1 MCDTGA
7 AADIGA
13 AENVEDAYRRLRPA
27 LLRLAHLL
35 TGSPEA
41 AEDVVHDTFVACSTR
56 WSTLDS
62 PEAYL
67 RRAVVNQARSAL
79 RRLGSDRDKAARYSR
94 HTPVPVGEPELDDTW
109 ALLRG
114 LPERQRAALVLRFYE
129 DLSEA
134 DIARLLGCRPGTVK
148 SLIHRGL
155 DKVRKEVLR

>member
-1 MCDTGA
+1 VAAGTGA
-7 AADIGA
+7 R
-13 AENVEDAYRRLRPA
+13 ENVEDAYRRLRPA

-35 TGSPEA
+35 TGSPEV
-41 AEDVVHDTFVACSTR
+41 AEDVVHDAFLACGTR
-56 WSTLDS
+56 WSTLDL

-79 RRLGSDRDKAARYSR
+79 RKLGRDRDKVARYGR
-94 HTPVPVGEPELDDTW
+94 AAVVAVGEPELDGTW

-114 LPERQRAALVLRFYE
+114 LPARQRAALVLRFYE
-129 DLSEA
+129 DLPEA
-134 DIARLLGCRPGTVK
+134 EIARLLGCRPGTVK